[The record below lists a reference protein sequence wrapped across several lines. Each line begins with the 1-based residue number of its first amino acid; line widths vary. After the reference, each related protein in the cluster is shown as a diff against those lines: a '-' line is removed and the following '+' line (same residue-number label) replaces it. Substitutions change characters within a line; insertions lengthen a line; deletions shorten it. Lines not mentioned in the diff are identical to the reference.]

1 MHYRAR
7 YVRSILALGG
17 VMSMGLAGIG
27 RAEDAQTGP
36 ASDMAPVVTA
46 NPARPLTLAEAA
58 KEALTWHPSITEA
71 AGVLSARGE
80 EINAARAGYL
90 PTVSTGLGSG
100 YDSRVSG
107 TWRPRPQIG
116 ASQMLYDFGKVSSD
130 VAAARAGTRGGRAE
144 LLLAVDTLIRESAY
158 AVIEL
163 QRATAL
169 HAVALDQASRIEQIS
184 ALVGQR
190 SKMGAATQSDALQ
203 AEARVEAASA
213 TLTQIEASKRRWTSN
228 LAYLLNRDTPPAAVA
243 PDVPDWLMRSCSRP
257 MPEWNTVPSVMV
269 ADALVDRA
277 DAAVR
282 RSRADRYP
290 TVSLGGDA
298 SSDIASPFGQRSIYN
313 FGLRVSSNV
322 FSGGITKARLRG
334 AGYERDAAEASA
346 RRARLDTSQGMA
358 EAQQQIDSL
367 TRVIDTLVSRQGN
380 MRETNRL
387 YRIQYLEMGTR
398 TLVDLLNAEQ
408 ELQQVRFEAIN
419 TTQDVRRLQVDCLFL
434 SGRMRD
440 AFGFSGTTLRGVT
453 L

>member
-1 MHYRAR
+1 M
-7 YVRSILALGG
+7 SLGLG
-17 VMSMGLAGIG
+17 GIG
-27 RAEDAQTGP
+27 RAEDKGTGP
-36 ASDMAPVVTA
+36 ASDMVPVKVADRTAPV
-46 NPARPLTLAEAA
+46 TLAEAA
-58 KEALTWHPSITEA
+58 REALTWHPSITEA

-90 PTVSTGLGSG
+90 PTVSTGVGSG
-100 YDSRVSG
+100 YDNRVSG
-107 TWRPRPQIG
+107 SWRPRPQVG

-169 HAVALDQASRIEQIS
+169 YAVALDQALRIQEIS

-213 TLTQIEASKRRWTSN
+213 TVTQIEASKRRWTSN
-228 LAYLLNRDTPPAAVA
+228 LAYLLNRDTPPSAVA

-277 DAAVR
+277 NATVR

-322 FSGGITKARLRG
+322 FSGGVTKARLRG
-334 AGYERDAAEASA
+334 AGYELDAARASA

-358 EAQQQIDSL
+358 EAQQQIDSY

-419 TTQDVRRLQVDCLFL
+419 SAHDLRRLQVDCLFL